1 MSENKSTPLSDVL
14 PEVDVQSIYDEMLI
28 IASNNSEATQAF
40 IDNFEFYGRTLGE
53 WDDHLA
59 VFVPD
64 DVRPD
69 ELKNLFIRFS
79 RSIQQATS
87 LYSYASSIMA
97 AVSNGS
103 SLKKSDI
110 VASIVEWYQSQ
121 PGAKRPAAAVIDRM
135 AESMMGSTT
144 KTKTA
149 ASIAKSFFREKR
161 DALIEGRKCLE
172 QASYAIHMEIKLQ
185 EQN

>member
-1 MSENKSTPLSDVL
+1 MAENPTPLADL
-14 PEVDVQSIYDEMLI
+14 IPEVDVQSIYDEMLI
-28 IASNNSEATQAF
+28 IAKNNSEATQTF
-40 IDNFEFYGRTLGE
+40 IDTFEFYGRTLGE

-64 DVRPD
+64 DVQPD
-69 ELKNLFIRFS
+69 QLKNLFVKFS

-87 LYSYASSIMA
+87 LYSYANSIMA
-97 AVSNGS
+97 AVSTGS
-103 SLKKSDI
+103 NLKKSDI
-110 VASIVEWYQSQ
+110 VASIVEWSQSQ

-135 AESMMGSTT
+135 ADSMMGSST

-149 ASIAKSFFREKR
+149 ATIAKGFFKEKR

-172 QASYAIHMEIKLQ
+172 QASYAIHMELKLQ
-185 EQN
+185 EPN